1 MSAKIIICDDEQ
13 EILDITTMILE
24 AEGYTVI
31 PTLNSLKVATLVA
44 TEKPDIVLLDLW
56 MPGLSGDQVAKQL
69 RDDQMLRNI
78 PIIVISASRDGR
90 DIAFAA
96 GANDF
101 LEKPYDIDALLS
113 VVNKHL
119 LGGEQIAS

>member
-13 EILDITTMILE
+13 EILDITSMILE

-31 PTLNSLKVATLVA
+31 PTINSLTVTELVA
-44 TEKPDIVLLDLW
+44 SEKPDIVLLDLW
-56 MPGLSGDQVAKQL
+56 MPGLSGDQVARQL
-69 RDDQMLRNI
+69 RSDEAVKSI

-90 DIAFAA
+90 EIAFAA

-113 VVNKHL
+113 IVNRHL